1 MMFYCNRFFCRDFC
15 LILGLVLFSP
25 VFATAQI
32 APANLLPETTVFYA
46 EVTDPPAIVD
56 ALLNHPV
63 TKRLQ
68 KEDAYQE
75 LMKDPEVA
83 QFLQIL
89 GYVESQLGMEWDE
102 ALKTLAADG
111 ITLAF
116 DLDSKGAALLLKA
129 KDGQSLEKIVET
141 MMKLAR
147 QDAAENNRDDPYEVD
162 EYRGVTTYGVK
173 NGGFAIYE
181 RWFVFATNE
190 KIGMSV
196 LNGLLD
202 GGNPASLADSDQFQ
216 DARKNRNRGDAV
228 WLYVNLS
235 AIREAGV
242 ARKLFEGKSEEPF
255 GEILLGGIL
264 DVLEETPYATA
275 TLAGKG
281 QSVRLRFSVP
291 FEQKW
296 VSEAREF
303 YFGPRGSGRATAI
316 PDVPRL
322 LFAVSAYRNF
332 SEMWLRAGDL
342 FNEQIN
348 DKFAEADSTLTTLF
362 SGKDF
367 GEDILGALSPEVLL
381 IVAQQEF
388 PQDRPA
394 PAIKL
399 PAFALVGK
407 MKQPETTAREFRRI
421 FQSLIGFFNVV
432 GSMNGQPQLELEMEK
447 TEAGELTSA
456 SFVPLAGEE
465 DKDPARINF
474 NFSPTVAFSG
484 NRIVISSTVGLARNL
499 ITVEEPGQ
507 RESGSLVNTEALLS
521 APVLKSVLE
530 DNQAQLISN
539 NMLEEGHSREEAEM
553 EIGTLLKLLGY
564 FENATVT
571 LETAGGLLN
580 LDLDMELSK

>member
-1 MMFYCNRFFCRDFC
+1 MYCRYRLCSLDFC
-15 LILGLVLFSP
+15 LILGLVLLSP

-32 APANLLPETTVFYA
+32 EPAKLLPETTVFYA
-46 EVTDPPAIVD
+46 EITDPPAIVD
-56 ALLNHPV
+56 ALLEHPV

-68 KEDAYQE
+68 EEDAYQE
-75 LMKDPEVA
+75 LVKDPEVA

-89 GYVESQLGMEWDE
+89 DYVESQLGMEWDDV
-102 ALKTLAADG
+102 LKTLTADG

-116 DLDSKGAALLLKA
+116 DLDSRGAALLMNA

-162 EYRGVTTYGVK
+162 EYRGITTYGVK

-202 GGNPASLADSDQFQ
+202 GGNPSCLADEKQFQ
-216 DARKNRNRGDAV
+216 DAKKNKNRGDAV
-228 WLYVNLS
+228 WLYANLS

-242 ARKLFEGKSEEPF
+242 ARKLFAGKSEDPF
-255 GEILLGGIL
+255 GEILFGGIL
-264 DVLEETPYATA
+264 DTLQETPYATA
-275 TLAGKG
+275 SLAGTE
-281 QSVRLRFSVP
+281 QSARLRFSVP

-296 VSEAREF
+296 VSESREF
-303 YFGPRGSGRATAI
+303 YFGPRGSGQAGAI

-342 FNEQIN
+342 FNERIN
-348 DKFAEADSTLTTLF
+348 DEFAEADSTLTTLF

-381 IVAQQEF
+381 IVTKQEF
-388 PQDRPA
+388 PKDRPA

-399 PAFALVGK
+399 PAFALLGK
-407 MKQPETTAREFRRI
+407 MREPKTTAREFRRI

-447 TEAGELTSA
+447 IEAGELTSA

-465 DKDPARINF
+465 EKAPARINF
-474 NFSPTVAFSG
+474 NFSPTVAFSED
-484 NRIVISSTVGLARNL
+484 RVIISSTVELARNL
-499 ITVEEPGQ
+499 IAVEEPEQ
-507 RESGSLVNTEALLS
+507 RVSERSVNTEALLS
-521 APVLKSVLE
+521 APVLKSVME
-530 DNQAQLISN
+530 DNRTQLINN

-553 EIGTLLKLLGY
+553 EIGTLFKLLGY
-564 FENATVT
+564 FQNATVT

-580 LDLDMELSK
+580 LDLNVELAE